1 MFTSS
6 SLLKQAT
13 QKRVPQLLSHHPQR
27 GYQPVLNSLSK
38 NVISAEYA
46 VRGQIPLR
54 GEEIMQEINREGTIS
69 YGFEATTALNI
80 GNPQKVG
87 QGSITYNR
95 EVLSGMM
102 FKPLTEMGVLSDD
115 ALKRIHTLSTECKSP
130 PGAYTGNAK
139 GWNHV
144 RQTVA
149 DFINRRDGVNDSY
162 ANNIYLTNG
171 ASEAVRLCFSAL
183 LRNAN
188 DGVLVPIPQYPLY
201 SALLTLYG
209 GELLPYYLDES
220 RNWGLD
226 IDNMRAM
233 VERAKNDGFTPRSI
247 VIINP
252 GNPTG
257 QIMCREDLQA
267 VIRLCHEEN
276 IMILADEVYQENIY
290 KEGREFL
297 SVRKVLHEM
306 GEPFAS
312 EVELVSMN
320 SVSKGMLGECGL
332 RGGYMETHNL
342 SNRAEQ
348 MFYKLKSI
356 ELCANTVG

>member
-1 MFTSS
+1 M
-6 SLLKQAT
+6 
-13 QKRVPQLLSHHPQR
+13 
-27 GYQPVLNSLSK
+27 
-38 NVISAEYA
+38 
-46 VRGQIPLR
+46 
-54 GEEIMQEINREGTIS
+54 
-69 YGFEATTALNI
+69 
-80 GNPQKVG
+80 
-87 QGSITYNR
+87 
-95 EVLSGMM
+95 
-102 FKPLTEMGVLSDD
+102 
-115 ALKRIHTLSTECKSP
+115 
-130 PGAYTGNAK
+130 
-139 GWNHV
+139 
-144 RQTVA
+144 
-149 DFINRRDGVNDSY
+149 
-162 ANNIYLTNG
+162 
-171 ASEAVRLCFSAL
+171 
-183 LRNAN
+183 
-188 DGVLVPIPQYPLY
+188 
-201 SALLTLYG
+201 TLYG

-226 IDNMRAM
+226 LDNMKAM
-233 VERAKNDGFTPRSI
+233 IERAKNDGFTPRSI

-257 QIMCREDLQA
+257 QVMCREDLQA

-290 KEGREFL
+290 KEGIEFL

-306 GEPFAS
+306 GAPFS
-312 EVELVSMN
+312 EEVELVSMN